1 MFSHTVFAE
10 KERSAVLSAGSAL
23 RTLLV
28 LFLAAA
34 LLLPVLLVPVSAE
47 QERKTVPTPTP
58 SPAEDDVAS
67 YTDDELIELALEAE
81 KNCRNY
87 STVSNKKVA
96 LELPFPEEHLDEALS
111 MEVKFSGN
119 GAIFI
124 MPRPQ
129 AGNGAL
135 DTVKAGTKVTVIA
148 EYKGFYFF
156 VCEEGRMGWNGKDYF
171 VEASPASV
179 STSRTSVSQSRP
191 DDDYLLWSDDELI
204 ALALEAEENCR
215 NYSTVSNKKVALEL
229 PYPEDYL
236 DEALDREVKF
246 SGNGAIFIMPRPQ
259 AGNGA
264 LDTVKAGTEVT
275 VIAEYKGF
283 YFFICEDGRMGW
295 NGKDFFTE

>member
-10 KERSAVLSAGSAL
+10 TKHSAVSSAGSAF
-23 RTLLV
+23 RTMLV
-28 LFLAAA
+28 LFLVAA

-47 QERKTVPTPTP
+47 GGRRTVPTPTP

-87 STVSNKKVA
+87 STISNKKVA
-96 LELPFPEEHLDEALS
+96 LELPYPEEHLDKALK
-111 MEVKFSGN
+111 MEIKFTSG

-124 MPRPQ
+124 MPKPQ

-156 VCEEGRMGWNGKDYF
+156 VCEDGRMGWNGKDYF
-171 VEASPASV
+171 VEDSSVSV
-179 STSRTSVSQSRP
+179 STPRTAVSRSRS
-191 DDDYLLWSDDELI
+191 DADYLLWSDEELL
-204 ALALEAEENCR
+204 ALAQSAADTVR
-215 NYSTVSNKKVALEL
+215 NYSTVSTTKAALEL

-236 DEALDREVKF
+236 DEALDMEVKF
-246 SGNGAIFIMPRPQ
+246 SGSGAIYIMPKPQ

-264 LDTVKAGTEVT
+264 LGTVKAGTAVS

-295 NGKDFFTE
+295 NGKDFFTK